1 MLMSL
6 HHIAIICSDI
16 AISKQFYVE
25 KLGFTL
31 IKETLREERKSW
43 KVDLELNGIQLELF
57 TFPDAPK
64 RATYPE
70 AIGFRHIAFGV
81 ENIKEEKT
89 KLEEKGIT
97 VEDIRTDE
105 LTGKKYTFF
114 PDPDN
119 LPLEIY
125 EI

>member
-1 MLMSL
+1 MFKSL

-16 AISKQFYVE
+16 AISKQFYIE

-31 IKETLREERKSW
+31 INETLREERKSW
-43 KVDLELNGIQLELF
+43 KVDLILNDIQLELF
-57 TFPDAPK
+57 TFPDAPT

-81 ENIKEEKT
+81 ENIEEIKNA
-89 KLEEKGIT
+89 LESKNIT

-105 LTGKKYTFF
+105 ITGKKYTFF

-119 LPLEIY
+119 LPLELY